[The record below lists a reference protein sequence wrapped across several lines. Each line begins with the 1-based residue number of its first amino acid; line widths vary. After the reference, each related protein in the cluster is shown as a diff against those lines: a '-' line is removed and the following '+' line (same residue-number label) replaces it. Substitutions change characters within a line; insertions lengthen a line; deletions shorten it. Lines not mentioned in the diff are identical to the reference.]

1 MHTQGQRGVT
11 VQRYEEK
18 LKLARKVT
26 ENFENLSIKTLLISA
41 SSVTVL
47 LTTSRFASM
56 VLATSVQPL
65 LVGTIN

>member
-26 ENFENLSIKTLLISA
+26 ENFDNLI
-41 SSVTVL
+41 
-47 LTTSRFASM
+47 RNGF
-56 VLATSVQPL
+56 
-65 LVGTIN
+65 